1 MAIEIGKPLTI
12 KWNVGCHFFADD
24 DHGTLQKIPAGP
36 KLDPRA
42 ENTKKGNLARSQI
55 PFEYCDGAEGGI

>member
-1 MAIEIGKPLTI
+1 MRYMAHPAFHVSQGGVNRRVEIS
-12 KWNVGCHFFADD
+12 
-24 DHGTLQKIPAGP
+24 AGP

-42 ENTKKGNLARSQI
+42 ENTKKGNLAESQI